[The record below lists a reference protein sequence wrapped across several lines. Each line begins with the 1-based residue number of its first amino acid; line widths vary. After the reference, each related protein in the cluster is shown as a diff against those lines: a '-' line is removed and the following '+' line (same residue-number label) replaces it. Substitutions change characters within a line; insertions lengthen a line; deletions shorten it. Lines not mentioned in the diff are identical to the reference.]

1 MVRKLISVGLVAAF
15 LAWVAWFVSGNLEAF
30 RPITRVGWLDALL
43 LVIAFFAIMVGNG
56 IFIAIVARAFG
67 IRLGG
72 AEWISLSLA
81 SSFANYFLPFRG
93 GTGIRA
99 LYMHQVHG
107 FRITEFV
114 STLSVMYLMHIVIN
128 GLIAL
133 AGMVLVVSNG
143 GPANL
148 VLMAFFA
155 AAATAGVLTMMVNVR
170 MRGDYDHFPM
180 AQIARMA
187 NAWHTIRKDR
197 ALVGKLWL
205 LMIGMTLATVFQCRT
220 AFNAVEITLPW
231 EGVLVYAAAKNLA
244 GLIGLT
250 PGALGVVELV
260 SIYLGNVL
268 GYSTADALTVQG
280 LIRAVAIVSLLLAGP
295 AAIIYLRRGLARSP
309 ATRTLEA
316 DG

>member
-1 MVRKLISVGLVAAF
+1 MLRKLISVGLVVAFIAWAA
-15 LAWVAWFVSGNLEAF
+15 WYVSGNLEAF
-30 RPITRVGWLDALL
+30 RPITRVGLTDVLL
-43 LVIAFFAIMVGNG
+43 LVIAFVAIMVGNG
-56 IFIAIVARAFG
+56 IFVALVARAFS
-67 IRLGG
+67 IRLMG
-72 AEWISLSLA
+72 AEWMSLSFA
-81 SSFANYFLPFRG
+81 SSFANYFLPLRG

-107 FRITEFV
+107 FRITEFI
-114 STLSVMYLMHIVIN
+114 STLSVLYLMHSVIN

-133 AGMVLVVSNG
+133 AGMVLVVRNG
-143 GPANL
+143 GPASPA
-148 VLMAFFA
+148 LMAFFA
-155 AAATAGVLTMMVNVR
+155 LIAVAGVTMMTVSFR
-170 MRGDYDHFPM
+170 LRGDYTRFPM
-180 AQIARMA
+180 AQIARMV

-220 AFNAVEITLPW
+220 AFNAVEIALPW
-231 EGVLVYAAAKNLA
+231 EGVLVYAASKNLA

-268 GYSTADALTVQG
+268 GYSTADALSVQG
-280 LIRAVAIVSLLLAGP
+280 LIRAVAIISLLLAGP
-295 AAIIYLRRGLARSP
+295 ISLMYLRRGLARSP
-309 ATRTLEA
+309 ATRAA